1 MSKLSRRRFIQIAG
15 SGATALGI
23 GMRFPQGAWAQKG
36 TAQKSKKD
44 VDSRW
49 EEWEFYYPNKY
60 DSEDTKVLKEF
71 QAELDEVNKKGKGFK
86 VDDLISGKLSGMDAG
101 SGPGGRG
108 TKITWENILKN
119 ANTYLPSNPLFT
131 DKEYAKKSRFGNPI
145 AWPLISSLEVMPAM
159 PKTKGI
165 GDYMVVSA
173 HNDTNSYFKPFYEGD
188 TLYSITV
195 EQHCTD
201 ITPSEGSYYRTFCM
215 SGKAKVYNQKGE
227 LVGEAA
233 NVLKESFRRYKDK
246 SKRNKSGAHAWES
259 PDWWTRPA
267 YQYTDKDWDNIIGM
281 WKKENVRGK
290 EPLYWDEVKV
300 GDQPTPTSVFF
311 VMETQGDIAM
321 SVPQFS
327 VDIKKNVLEPKV
339 FKTMVKNAQGIWV
352 LPEYKEK
359 KARGA
364 GGPGGGMPD
373 MPGGGEM
380 PAGGQGDQQGP
391 GGQGSGGQ
399 QGTGGGMPGGE
410 QIMEQPQELANRDG
424 RALVQN
430 SLAAKFAAGMITD
443 WMGDAGWLQRVHWD
457 IMELP
462 PGSQDYIDFT
472 AYPTVIPPI
481 PDELR
486 PDLFDKYP
494 YMDKVPFMRGCRAAW
509 HCMEGDLIISK
520 AYVTKKYN
528 IGSDYFV
535 DLTWWCHTYDN
546 YLIEEGSATVKL
558 PKKA

>member
-1 MSKLSRRRFIQIAG
+1 MAQLSRRRFMQIAG
-15 SGATALGI
+15 GSAASLSV
-23 GMRFPQGAWAQKG
+23 GMVLPRGKAWAL
-36 TAQKSKKD
+36 TESSKEKKA

-60 DSEDTKVLKEF
+60 DAEDKKILDEF
-71 QAELDEVNKKGKGFK
+71 QAELDAVNKQGKSYN
-86 VDDLISGKLSGMDAG
+86 VNDLISGKMSGG
-101 SGPGGRG
+101 VGGMGR
-108 TKITWENILKN
+108 TTRITYENMIRV
-119 ANTYLPSNPLFT
+119 ANINVPTNPLFT
-131 DKEYAKKSRFGNPI
+131 NREYAEKSKYGSMI

-159 PKTKGI
+159 PKSKGI

-173 HNDTNSYFKPFYEGD
+173 HNDTNSYYRPFYEGD
-188 TLYSITV
+188 TLYNITV

-201 ITPSEGSYYRTFCM
+201 VTPKEGSYYRTFVM
-215 SGKAKVYNQKGE
+215 SGKARVYNQKGE
-227 LVGEAA
+227 LVSEAA
-233 NVLKESFRRYKDK
+233 NVLKESFRRHKEK
-246 SKRNKSGAHAWES
+246 SKRNPSGAHAWES

-267 YQYTDKDWDNIIGM
+267 YQYTDKDWENIISM
-281 WKKENVRGK
+281 WKKETVRGDI
-290 EPLYWDEVKV
+290 PLYWDEVKV
-300 GDQPTPTSVFF
+300 GDEPTPTAVFF

-327 VDIKKNVLEPKV
+327 IDIKKNVLDPKV
-339 FKTMVKNAQGIWV
+339 FPTMVKNSQGIWV

-359 KARGA
+359 KAGGA
-364 GGPGGGMPD
+364 GGPGGGMPE

-380 PAGGQGDQQGP
+380 
-391 GGQGSGGQ
+391 SGG
-399 QGTGGGMPGGE
+399 GEMPGGGE
-410 QIMEQPQELANRDG
+410 MTGRGQEMQQGEGREGGGQMMPQTPEIANRDG

-430 SLAAKFAAGMITD
+430 SLAAKFAAGMITN

-462 PGSQDYIDFT
+462 PGSQDYIDFDE
-472 AYPTVIPPI
+472 YPTVIPPI
-481 PDELR
+481 PMNLR

-494 YMDKVPFMRGCRAAW
+494 YMDKVPYMRGCRAAW
-509 HCMEGDLIISK
+509 HCMEGDLIISR

-535 DLTWWCHTYDN
+535 DLTWWCQTYDN